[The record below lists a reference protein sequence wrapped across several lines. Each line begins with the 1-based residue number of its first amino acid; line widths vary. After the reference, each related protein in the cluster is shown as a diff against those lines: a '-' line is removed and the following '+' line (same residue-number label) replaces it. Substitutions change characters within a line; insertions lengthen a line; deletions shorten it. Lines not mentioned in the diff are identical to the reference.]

1 MPRKLTAAVFVSLD
15 GVMQAPGGP
24 TEDPTGGFR
33 FGGWTA
39 PFDDESGQRIMAP
52 LFEGEH
58 DLLLGRRTYDIFA
71 GYWPC
76 HQDVPV
82 GAAFQR
88 VNKFV
93 ATHADRPLEWE
104 NSHRLKGELP
114 EAVARLKAS
123 EGRDVQI
130 WGSSTLYPPLL
141 AAGLIDQMTLIIH
154 PVLLGQG
161 KRVFGGGEE
170 GGTAPPGSYRL
181 TRHAVS
187 DTGVIGASYEPAGEV
202 RTGSVGPEGEPSKA
216 ELRRR
221 EAIKEGSW

>member
-24 TEDPTGGFR
+24 TEDPSGGFR

-39 PFDDESGQRIMAP
+39 PFDDESAQRIMAP

-71 GYWPC
+71 AYWPY

-82 GAAFQR
+82 GATFQR
-88 VNKFV
+88 VSKFV
-93 ATHADRPLEWE
+93 ATHSDRPLEWE
-104 NSHRLKGELP
+104 NSQRLHGELP

-161 KRVFGGGEE
+161 KRLFGHGA
-170 GGTAPPGSYRL
+170 APPGSYRL

-187 DTGVIGASYEPAGEV
+187 DTGVIGATYEPAGEL
-202 RTGSVGPEGEPSKA
+202 RTGTMGPEGEPSEA

-221 EAIKEGSW
+221 QTIEEGTW

>member
-39 PFDDESGQRIMAP
+39 PFDDASAQRIMAP

-71 GYWPC
+71 GYWPY

-82 GAAFQR
+82 GAIFQR

-93 ATHADRPLEWE
+93 ATHSDTPLEWE
-104 NSHRLKGELP
+104 NSQRLHGELA
-114 EAVARLKAS
+114 EAVAQLKAS

-141 AAGLIDQMTLIIH
+141 AAGLIDRLTLIVH
-154 PVLLGQG
+154 PVLLGHG
-161 KRVFGGGEE
+161 KRVFGDGN
-170 GGTAPPGSYRL
+170 APPGSYRL
-181 TRHAVS
+181 IHHAVS
-187 DTGVIGASYEPAGEV
+187 DTGVIGATYEPAGEV
-202 RTGSVGPEGEPSKA
+202 RTGTMGPDGEPSAA

-221 EAIKEGSW
+221 AAMKEGTW

>member
-24 TEDPTGGFR
+24 EEDPTGGFR

-39 PFDDESGQRIMAP
+39 PFDDESAQRIMAP
-52 LFEGEH
+52 LFEDEC
-58 DLLLGRRTYDIFA
+58 DLLLGRRTYAIFSA
-71 GYWPC
+71 YWPY

-88 VNKFV
+88 VDKFV
-93 ATHADRPLEWE
+93 ATHSDAPLEWE
-104 NSHRLKGELP
+104 NSHRLRGELAA
-114 EAVARLKAS
+114 AVADLKAS
-123 EGRDVQI
+123 EGRDLQI

-141 AAGLIDQMTLIIH
+141 AAGLIDRLTLIVH
-154 PVLLGQG
+154 PVLLGHG
-161 KRVFGGGEE
+161 KRLFGNGD
-170 GGTAPPGSYRL
+170 APPGTYRL

-187 DTGVIGASYEPAGEV
+187 DTGVIGATYEPAGEI
-202 RTGSVGPEGEPSKA
+202 RTGTMGPDGEPSER

-221 EAIKEGSW
+221 DEMKEDRW

>member
-24 TEDPTGGFR
+24 TEDPSGGFR

-52 LFEGEH
+52 LFESEC

-71 GYWPC
+71 SYWPQ

-82 GAAFQR
+82 GVTFQR
-88 VNKFV
+88 VEEFV
-93 ATHADRPLEWE
+93 ATHADAPLAWE
-104 NSHRLKGELP
+104 YSHRLRGELP

-123 EGRDVQI
+123 EGRDLQI

-141 AAGLIDQMTLIIH
+141 AAGLIDRLTLIIH
-154 PVLLGQG
+154 PVLLGPG
-161 KRVFGGGEE
+161 KRLFGNGD
-170 GGTAPPGSYRL
+170 APPGSYRL

-187 DTGVIGASYEPAGEV
+187 DTGVIGATYEPAGEV
-202 RTGSVGPEGEPSKA
+202 RTGTMGPDGEPSEA

-221 EAIKEGSW
+221 QAIEEGTW

>member
-1 MPRKLTAAVFVSLD
+1 MRKIVGTVFVSLD

-24 TEDPTGGFR
+24 TEDPSGGFR

-39 PFDDESGQRIMAP
+39 PFDDESGERIMAP
-52 LFEGEH
+52 LFESEC

-71 GYWPC
+71 SYWPQ

-82 GAAFQR
+82 GATFQR
-88 VNKFV
+88 VDKFV
-93 ATHADRPLEWE
+93 ATHADAPLEWE
-104 NSHRLKGELP
+104 NSHRLRGELP

-123 EGRDVQI
+123 EGRDLQI

-141 AAGLIDQMTLIIH
+141 SAGLIDRLTLIIH

-161 KRVFGGGEE
+161 KRLFGNGD
-170 GGTAPPGSYRL
+170 APPGSYRL

-187 DTGVIGASYEPAGEV
+187 DTGVIGATYEPAGKV
-202 RTGSVGPEGEPSKA
+202 RTGTMGPDGEPSEA

-221 EAIKEGSW
+221 LAIEEGTW